1 MGCVL
6 VELLT
11 DGRHVAFNLS
21 QGIDY
26 TRMDERVANNY
37 LQKLLSV
44 CPEDF
49 RKLLSIMV
57 RKYLIAPH
65 SCLRMLKI
73 DNKAFV
79 KWENKNRKTYRKC
92 YNRRVDLSIGAFRV
106 TVIFELCR

>member
-26 TRMDERVANNY
+26 TRMDEHVTFNY

-49 RKLLSIMV
+49 RELLSIMLDRNSIRRKENFEKV
-57 RKYLIAPH
+57 RKGF
-65 SCLRMLKI
+65 SR
-73 DNKAFV
+73 
-79 KWENKNRKTYRKC
+79 
-92 YNRRVDLSIGAFRV
+92 
-106 TVIFELCR
+106 